1 MLYAKCLALLKR
13 NKKIKTNQLQSGK
26 VILDL
31 DKHILVIEENN
42 IALTDKEFKLLRYLM
57 ENQGIVL
64 SREKILD
71 ALWGY
76 DYYGDGRAVDT
87 YIKRLRKRLGKYSY
101 YIQTI
106 VKTGYVWKGEEL

>member
-1 MLYAKCLALLKR
+1 M
-13 NKKIKTNQLQSGK
+13 NQLQSGK

-31 DKHILVIEENN
+31 DKHILLIEEND
-42 IALTDKEFKLLRYLM
+42 IVLTDKEFKLLRYLM
-57 ENQGIVL
+57 KNQGN
-64 SREKILD
+64 